1 MKKKI
6 CYLADASNPHVKKWC
21 DYFLKQGYEIH
32 CISLNGGQIDGVE
45 VHNFQTN
52 VNELRNEKIYKKTSY
67 LGNIKKI
74 KKLVHELKPDIL
86 HAQYASSYGFI
97 GSLLSYHP
105 YVVSVWGTD
114 IYDFP
119 RNGFVQKNIIKH
131 NFKKAD
137 YIFSN
142 SIDMAREANLYTNK
156 KVEVTFFGVDM
167 ERFHPIKLEKD
178 DYYRIGIVKSLE
190 KKYGIKYLISAFREI
205 YDKYKGQVR
214 GRKLKLVIGGSGKDE
229 ENLKKQVKEL
239 DLENSVEFLG
249 RVQPEKICEVFN
261 SFEFSVFPSLREG
274 FGVAAIESQS
284 CETPVIITDVG
295 GHKESVDIGKSGL
308 VVNAAS
314 VEELVA
320 AMSNLIENEDKR
332 AEMGKYARVFVRNN
346 YEVNDNFYDISLI
359 YDRILDENKKNS

>member
-21 DYFLKQGYEIH
+21 DYFLKRDYEIH
-32 CISLNGGQIDGVE
+32 CISLNGGEIEGVT

-52 VNELRNEKIYKKTSY
+52 VNEVRNEKIYKKTSY
-67 LGNIKKI
+67 LSNIKKI
-74 KKLVHELKPDIL
+74 KKLVNEIKPDIL

-97 GSLLSYHP
+97 GSLIGYHP

-119 RNGFVQKNIIKH
+119 RNGFIQKNIIKH
-131 NFKKAD
+131 NFRKAD

-142 SIDMAREANLYTNK
+142 SVDMAREANLYTDK
-156 KVEVTFFGVDM
+156 KVHVTFFGVDM
-167 ERFHPIKLEKD
+167 ERFHPMEIEKD
-178 DYYRIGIVKSLE
+178 EYYRIGIIKSLE
-190 KKYGIKYLISAFREI
+190 KKYGIKYLISAFDSI
-205 YDKYKGQVR
+205 VKKYNGEVR

-229 ENLKKQVKEL
+229 ENLKNQVKEL
-239 DLENSVEFLG
+239 GLEEYVEFLG
-249 RVQPEKICEVFN
+249 RVKPENICREFN

-274 FGVAAIESQS
+274 FGVAAIESES

-295 GHKESVDIGKSGL
+295 GHKESVDPGKSGL
-308 VVNAAS
+308 VVNS
-314 VEELVA
+314 QSSEELA
-320 AMSNLIENEDKR
+320 EAMSVLIDDEDRR
-332 AEMGKYARVFVRNN
+332 AEMGRYGREFVRNN

-359 YDRILDENKKNS
+359 YDMILEENRK